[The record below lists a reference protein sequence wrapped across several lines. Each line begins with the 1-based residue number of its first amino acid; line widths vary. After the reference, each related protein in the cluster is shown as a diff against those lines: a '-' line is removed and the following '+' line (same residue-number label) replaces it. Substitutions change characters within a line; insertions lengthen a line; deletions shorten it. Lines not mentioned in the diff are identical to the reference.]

1 MPKSISHYCQR
12 CRAAN
17 PLGTDFCTHCGT
29 RLMLVVEPK
38 ATRFETAE
46 SGVST
51 NEHLLER
58 ISATENRISRLTERL
73 ERSLDL
79 VLRQAQ
85 NSYFDRSLVKALVD
99 VLAEDGL
106 VNKERLEQLWNDR
119 CQVDSNDQPE
129 FTEGT
134 GRPSAASRR
143 PRSNKKR
150 STKRPR

>member
-1 MPKSISHYCQR
+1 MSKSIAHYCQR

-17 PLGTDFCTHCGT
+17 PLGTDFCSHCGT

-38 ATRFETAE
+38 ASRFETAE

-51 NEHLLER
+51 SEHLLER
-58 ISATENRISRLTERL
+58 ISAIENRISRLTERL

-85 NSYFDRSLVKALVD
+85 NAYFDRSLVKALVE

-106 VNKERLEQLWNDR
+106 INKERLEQRWTEM
-119 CQVDSNDQPE
+119 CQKEAADQSE
-129 FTEGT
+129 KAD
-134 GRPSAASRR
+134 RPSTSRPRTHPQKKRTTKRSRR
-143 PRSNKKR
+143 
-150 STKRPR
+150 

>member
-1 MPKSISHYCQR
+1 
-12 CRAAN
+12 
-17 PLGTDFCTHCGT
+17 
-29 RLMLVVEPK
+29 MLVVEPK
-38 ATRFETAE
+38 ASRFETAE

-99 VLAEDGL
+99 VLAEEGL
-106 VNKERLEQLWNDR
+106 VNRERLEQAWTER
-119 CQVDSNDQPE
+119 CQTDSTNH
-129 FTEGT
+129 TEL
-134 GRPSAASRR
+134 SEEAEQVVASRKAR
-143 PRSNKKR
+143 PQKKR
-150 STKRPR
+150 SPKRTRR